1 MVPQPESHASCWAA
15 SRATADQAGGGAPKR
30 WRSAALYGSLVA
42 IAVAGASGC
51 LSSAPQEV
59 VVYAALD
66 EEFSRP
72 VFEQFSRETG
82 IVVRA
87 KFDVESTKTVGLVQ
101 ALLAERARP
110 RCDVFWNN
118 EIVNTLRLDRAEMLA
133 PYASVAGEAFPAQV
147 RSPQRTW
154 HGFAARARVL
164 LVNDDLLSA
173 DEAPQRL
180 EELIEPQWRGRVGV
194 AKPLAGTTATHAA
207 CLYAVWGNARAREF
221 WSQLRDQA
229 QVLGGNKQVAQAV
242 AQGALACGLTDTD
255 DAIVEI
261 ERGSPVRIVLLDQE
275 EGGLG
280 TLLIPN
286 TLAIVAGGPHP
297 TNAQRLVDYLLRPEI
312 ERRLAE
318 GPSAQIPLHP
328 EVQARSRALPAG
340 EVRAMEVDFERAAAA
355 WDEAA
360 ADLRA
365 LFAS

>member
-1 MVPQPESHASCWAA
+1 MAPQPESHASVSAA
-15 SRATADQAGGGAPKR
+15 SEATADQAGGVGRLRRCAGLGGA
-30 WRSAALYGSLVA
+30 LVA
-42 IAVAGASGC
+42 FAAVGAIGC

-72 VFEQFSRETG
+72 VFEQFTRETG

-118 EIVNTLRLDRAEMLA
+118 EIVNTLRLDRAELLA
-133 PYASVAGEAFPAQV
+133 PYASVAGEAFPDQV

-164 LVNDDLLSA
+164 LVNVDLLSV
-173 DEAPQRL
+173 DEAPRRL
-180 EELIEPQWRGRVGV
+180 EELVQPQWRGRVGV

-207 CLYAVWGNARAREF
+207 CLYAVWGSERARDF

-242 AQGALACGLTDTD
+242 AQGSLACGLTDTD

-261 ERGSPVRIVLLDQE
+261 ERGKPVRIVLLDQE

-286 TLAIVAGGPHP
+286 TLAIIAGGPHP
-297 TNAQRLVDYLLRPEI
+297 TNAQRLVEYLLRPEI
-312 ERRLAE
+312 ERQLAE

-328 EVQARSRALPAG
+328 DAQATSRALPQG
-340 EVRAMEVDFERAAAA
+340 ELRAMDVDFEQAAAM

>member
-1 MVPQPESHASCWAA
+1 MVSQPRSHTSGSPA
-15 SRATADQAGGGAPKR
+15 
-30 WRSAALYGSLVA
+30 SAAPSGTGHGLRRTLRRAGLCGALLA
-42 IAVAGASGC
+42 IACVSIVGC

-72 VFEQFSRETG
+72 VFEQFTRETG

-118 EIVNTLRLDRAEMLA
+118 EIVNTLRLDRAAMLA
-133 PYASVAGEAFPAQV
+133 PYASGAGAAFPAQV

-164 LVNDDLLSA
+164 LVNVDLLSVE
-173 DEAPQRL
+173 EAPQRL
-180 EELIEPQWRGRVGV
+180 EELVQPQWRGRVGV

-207 CLYAVWGNARAREF
+207 CLYAVWGSVRAREF

-242 AQGALACGLTDTD
+242 AQGTLACGLTDTD

-261 ERGSPVRIVLLDQE
+261 ERGNPVRIVLLDQE

-286 TLAIVAGGPHP
+286 TLGIIAGGPHP
-297 TNAQRLVDYLLRPEI
+297 ANAQRLVDYLLRPEI
-312 ERRLAE
+312 ERQLAQ

-328 EVQARSRALPAG
+328 DAQATSRALPQG
-340 EVRAMEVDFERAAAA
+340 ELRTMEVDFEQAAAA